1 MSMDQPYMSPEGM
14 PPYQKPRMSTG
25 TKVLLILGI
34 IFLVLVL
41 LCCCGGGA
49 FFWWGASYMKD
60 AVSDDPQVVRRVTGE
75 IVDIE
80 MPDKLE
86 PQFSVDMKV
95 PFSDER
101 FMVMVG
107 YGDQAKGTA
116 VMLASFGKEFA
127 AQGQVQMKNQ
137 REKQLRQ
144 QGLGPDQNLGPQEV
158 SEREIEVRGEPV
170 KFMFATAKDPESGK
184 ERIQVTGAFE
194 GKTGPVM
201 IMVFADPEVLSE
213 EEIVAMIESIE

>member
-1 MSMDQPYMSPEGM
+1 MSTDQPYMSPEGM
-14 PPYQKPRMSTG
+14 PPYQKPGMSTG

-34 IFLVLVL
+34 IFLVLVVL
-41 LCCCGGGA
+41 CCGGGLA
-49 FFWWGASYMKD
+49 LFWAGASYMKD
-60 AVSDDPQVVRRVTGE
+60 AFSDDPQVVRRVTGE

-80 MPDKLE
+80 VPDKLQ
-86 PQFSVDMKV
+86 PQFSVNMKV
-95 PFSDER
+95 PISGER

-127 AQGQVQMKNQ
+127 AQGQAQMQNQ
-137 REKQLRQ
+137 MEQQLRQ
-144 QGLGPDQNLGPQEV
+144 QGLGPEQNMGPQEV
-158 SEREIEVRGEPV
+158 AEKEIEVRGEPV
-170 KFMFATAKDPESGK
+170 KFLFATAKDPESGK
-184 ERIQVTGAFE
+184 ERIQVTGAFQ

-213 EEIVAMIESIE
+213 EEIVEMIESIE